1 AGGAADGLRVHP
13 RLRRAA
19 VGEAGAAPEPA
30 GRAAAQRHLLPAAR
44 AGGGAGGERGGGRMG
59 GRSDGRCRAPATAHR
74 PLPVAR
80 RYPPL
85 GGADGGEEA
94 VVVERREGVAVGEA
108 AGGDAVELRLHL
120 GGEAEV
126 EQGREVGYEEV
137 ADA

>member
-1 AGGAADGLRVHP
+1 
-13 RLRRAA
+13 
-19 VGEAGAAPEPA
+19 
-30 GRAAAQRHLLPAAR
+30 
-44 AGGGAGGERGGGRMG
+44 
-59 GRSDGRCRAPATAHR
+59 
-74 PLPVAR
+74 

-137 ADA
+137 ADADAEGGGVELPRSQLHVAAALDGRERLAVRARPPDAVPLQRLDEGGLGVARRRLRLVRLGHEGGERDRQARAEGA